1 MLINLKNANICQ
13 REGRLVLGNVNLQV
27 NEGDFIYLIGRVG
40 AGKSTLLKA
49 LYF

>member
-27 NEGDFIYLIGRVG
+27 NEGDFIYDWTRWSRQEHLAENIV
-40 AGKSTLLKA
+40 L
-49 LYF
+49 

>member
-27 NEGDFIYLIGRVG
+27 NEGDYLMKPMRLPYWGM
-40 AGKSTLLKA
+40 TC
-49 LYF
+49 